1 MTAQKHLDFRKALT
15 NPRAEFGNPER
26 LLADPRLDR
35 EGKRAILRS
44 WQQDERELEVAE
56 EEGMGDG
63 ERSMLHRVAAALDS
77 ISGRADQGPE
87 TATKHGGRDFAAA
100 TSSATSSA
108 TSPGATPEARRVAD
122 LMRPID
128 EVVHLDQDLHEAHVR
143 MRRFQTSFLPVVDG
157 DEIVGLLTAG
167 DVPRNVRGDPRPE
180 ASQDR
185 SAKVR
190 DHLTKDIAFCYR
202 DDDLE
207 TAQAVIR
214 ESGHRRLLV
223 TDREHQLVGL
233 ITEERLAAA
242 SGRRRPSGPRAAAR
256 PEVEARLAKRS
267 GRATGSR
274 PGRIVVYA
282 VKPKL
287 KT

>member
-1 MTAQKHLDFRKALT
+1 M
-15 NPRAEFGNPER
+15 
-26 LLADPRLDR
+26 
-35 EGKRAILRS
+35 
-44 WQQDERELEVAE
+44 
-56 EEGMGDG
+56 
-63 ERSMLHRVAAALDS
+63 
-77 ISGRADQGPE
+77 
-87 TATKHGGRDFAAA
+87 
-100 TSSATSSA
+100 
-108 TSPGATPEARRVAD
+108 
-122 LMRPID
+122 
-128 EVVHLDQDLHEAHVR
+128 
-143 MRRFQTSFLPVVDG
+143 
-157 DEIVGLLTAG
+157 
-167 DVPRNVRGDPRPE
+167 
-180 ASQDR
+180 
-185 SAKVR
+185 
-190 DHLTKDIAFCYR
+190 
-202 DDDLE
+202 
-207 TAQAVIR
+207 IR

>member
-100 TSSATSSA
+100 TSSATS
-108 TSPGATPEARRVAD
+108 PGATPEARRVAD

-167 DVPRNVRGDPRPE
+167 DVPRNVRGDPRLE

-233 ITEERLAAA
+233 ITEERLVAA